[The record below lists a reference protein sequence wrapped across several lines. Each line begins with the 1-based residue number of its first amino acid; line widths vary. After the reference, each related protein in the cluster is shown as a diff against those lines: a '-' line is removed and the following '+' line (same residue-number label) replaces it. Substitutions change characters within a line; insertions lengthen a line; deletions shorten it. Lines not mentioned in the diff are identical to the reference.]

1 MKDTRLFR
9 VKRLLDLTS
18 NKFPDGS
25 IIFCEETSD
34 TYIKSGGGSLA
45 YTYSSVNISIKD
57 SLLDEF
63 IDILSDIGYDYNNDK
78 EILDILSS
86 KNTDIDTID
95 LRINTSE
102 LLNKC
107 TNIIKDI
114 SPEKPEYI
122 DRLYKIYSGYD
133 KYSS

>member
-18 NKFPDGS
+18 SKFPDGS
-25 IIFCEETSD
+25 VVFCEETGD
-34 TYIKSGGGSLA
+34 IYIKSGGESLA
-45 YTYSSVNISIKD
+45 YTYSSINISIKD
-57 SLLDEF
+57 SLLDKF
-63 IDILSDIGYDYNNDK
+63 IDILNDIKYDYNNDK
-78 EILDILSS
+78 EILDILNS

-95 LRINTSE
+95 LRIDTSE

-107 TNIIKDI
+107 INIIKDI

-122 DRLYKIYSGYD
+122 DRLCKIYNEYD

>member
-45 YTYSSVNISIKD
+45 YSSINISIRD
-57 SLLDEF
+57 SLLYEF
-63 IDILSDIGYDYNNDK
+63 TNILNDIKYDYNNDK
-78 EILDILSS
+78 EILDILNS
-86 KNTDIDTID
+86 KNTDDNINDLHID
-95 LRINTSE
+95 TSE

-107 TNIIKDI
+107 INIIKDI
-114 SPEKPEYI
+114 SPEKSEYI
-122 DRLYKIYSGYD
+122 DRLCKICNGYD
-133 KYSS
+133 KYIN

>member
-34 TYIKSGGGSLA
+34 TYIKSGGGLLA

-57 SLLDEF
+57 SLLDKF
-63 IDILSDIGYDYNNDK
+63 TDILNDIKYDYNNDK
-78 EILDILSS
+78 EILGILSS

-95 LRINTSE
+95 LRIDTSE

-107 TNIIKDI
+107 INIIKDI
-114 SPEKPEYI
+114 GKFI
-122 DRLYKIYSGYD
+122 
-133 KYSS
+133 

>member
-1 MKDTRLFR
+1 MNDIGLFR

-18 NKFPDGS
+18 SKFPDGS
-25 IIFCEETSD
+25 VIFCEETND
-34 TYIKSGGGSLA
+34 IYIKSGGESLA

-63 IDILSDIGYDYNNDK
+63 TDILGDIGYDYNNDK
-78 EILDILSS
+78 EILGILSS

-95 LRINTSE
+95 LRIDTSE

-107 TNIIKDI
+107 INIIKDI

-122 DRLYKIYSGYD
+122 DRLCKIYNEYD